1 MGKLSPFFV
10 LIISY
15 LTTNLDDESLRK
27 LSIASDGL
35 HKTCTY
41 SLPTSQANFK
51 QCLQT
56 TVTSISNPA
65 PSGAEDYSD
74 TLNFNPLSGSLMSV
88 FLFIKDDKP
97 RPQGSFSRQT

>member
-35 HKTCTY
+35 HKACTY
-41 SLPTSQANFK
+41 FVADF
-51 QCLQT
+51 
-56 TVTSISNPA
+56 
-65 PSGAEDYSD
+65 G
-74 TLNFNPLSGSLMSV
+74 G
-88 FLFIKDDKP
+88 
-97 RPQGSFSRQT
+97 